1 MVVHEANSQLQ
12 ASVGRLSTRLGSD
25 GVCGV
30 GVLFQVE
37 RGSTL
42 GGAGARETSGARS
55 PVSLD
60 LWFGGRRILSL
71 LRPILEIRAGTTD
84 LVCYGVINAKSV
96 RLDPPVEAVH
106 PAANYCFNV
115 APAKTTTYTLTADG
129 KAGGTAKETL
139 TITVQ

>member
-1 MVVHEANSQLQ
+1 MK
-12 ASVGRLSTRLGSD
+12 
-25 GVCGV
+25 
-30 GVLFQVE
+30 
-37 RGSTL
+37 
-42 GGAGARETSGARS
+42 
-55 PVSLD
+55 
-60 LWFGGRRILSL
+60 RILSSKL
-71 LRPILEIRAGTTD
+71 LLAGLAPVLVAMVYAAWVFYSRSSEDRRLEEQEHAKQAARDRQFLAIYGSEAVVFSHFYARSWKIRAGATD